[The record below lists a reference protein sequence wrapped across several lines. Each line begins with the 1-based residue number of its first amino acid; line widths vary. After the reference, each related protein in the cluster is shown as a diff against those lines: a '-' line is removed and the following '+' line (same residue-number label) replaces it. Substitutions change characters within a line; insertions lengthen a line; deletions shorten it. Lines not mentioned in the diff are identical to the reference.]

1 MILNTKKAGG
11 VSAEMEEVYARPTFL
26 YAFVFAWQKS
36 DKTGSPE
43 FTERNLRQL
52 ARYDGE

>member
-1 MILNTKKAGG
+1 MNTRKAGG
-11 VSAEMEEVYARPTFL
+11 VSADMDEVYARPTFL